1 MKVIVDTSAWSVAL
15 RRTEPVETVVR
26 EISDLTR
33 RGSVQM
39 LGVIRQEVLSG
50 IRTGERFAA
59 LRAELAGFPDLPVQ
73 SADHERAAA
82 AFNRCMSRGV
92 QGNLVDMLIC
102 AVAVKHDLRIYTLD
116 RDFARYAKVLAIK
129 LHVSRTNE

>member
-1 MKVIVDTSAWSVAL
+1 MKVIIDTSAWSVAL
-15 RRTEPVETVVR
+15 RRKTPVESVVR

-33 RGSVQM
+33 HGRVQM

-59 LRAELAGFPDLPVQ
+59 LRSELADFPDLPVQ

-82 AFNRCMSRGV
+82 AFNRCMSRGI

-102 AVAVKHDLRIYTLD
+102 AIAVKHDLSIYTLD
-116 RDFARYAKVLAIK
+116 ADFARYAKVIPIK
-129 LHVSRTNE
+129 LHT